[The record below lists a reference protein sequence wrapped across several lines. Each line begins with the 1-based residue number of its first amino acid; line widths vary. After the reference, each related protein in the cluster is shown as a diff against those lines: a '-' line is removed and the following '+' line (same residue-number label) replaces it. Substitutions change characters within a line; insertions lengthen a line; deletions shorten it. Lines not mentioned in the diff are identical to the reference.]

1 MMRAVLVYLC
11 FIHLTAAWSQN
22 LVPNGG
28 FEEYTACPTSD
39 DQMNYASGWDAYMY
53 SPDFWHAC
61 GIPYQ
66 SSVPNNIAGYQ
77 PAHSGQGYAGIHAFT
92 AQGQSADG
100 YREILGVQL
109 LESLIPGVSY
119 HVQFFVSWTSSG
131 DGTLV
136 SMQYAN
142 NRLGSLFS
150 TQMRSGFDAW
160 YPLPNYAHVFTQE
173 IITDSVGWT
182 LVEGDFIADSAY
194 TYMYL
199 GNFFGDAETD
209 DTLINPGGM
218 FGLSYYYVDDV
229 CVTPVGSECGLVGV
243 ADEPEADAFIVGPNP
258 FANEV
263 WLRGPSGAQVLVTVC
278 TLTGQVVMDR
288 SIRLSG
294 EAAPMDLSLLP
305 AGPYMFTLVT
315 NRQEQRRVL
324 LIHD

>member
-1 MMRAVLVYLC
+1 MRVAL
-11 FIHLTAAWSQN
+11 IHLFLAHLTTSWAQN

-39 DQMNYASGWDAYMY
+39 DQMNYATGWEAYMY

-92 AQGQSADG
+92 AQGQSANG
-100 YREILGVQL
+100 YREVLGVQL
-109 LESLIPGVSY
+109 IYAMIPGAVY
-119 HVQFFVSWTSSG
+119 HFQLYLSWTSFLG
-131 DGTLV
+131 QA
-136 SMQYAN
+136 QYAN
-142 NRLGSLFS
+142 NKIGALFS

-160 YPLPNYAHVFTQE
+160 YPLPNYAHVYTEE

-229 CVTPVGSECGLVGV
+229 CVTPVGSECGVVGV
-243 ADEPEADAFIVGPNP
+243 LEPVRDQVQLLGPNP
-258 FANEV
+258 CRDEL
-263 WLRGPSGAQVLVTVC
+263 WLRGPVGTVAELSLHA
-278 TLTGQVVMDR
+278 LTGQLVFRRLVPLAGSATPLNIAGTPPGTYLASLR
-288 SIRLSG
+288 SGGR
-294 EAAPMDLSLLP
+294 EAERMLL
-305 AGPYMFTLVT
+305 MV
-315 NRQEQRRVL
+315 E
-324 LIHD
+324 